1 MRTSLISTMSLN
13 SAPRTGLAEMQE
25 RLAAAT
31 KEVATGRHADTGLV
45 LADRTGRTVSLR
57 QEMGS
62 LDSMITSNSV
72 ARSRIEKTHLALE
85 DIGGSIQSLQNNLTG
100 LPDSTQ
106 EIAILR
112 RQANDAL
119 DKFVSTM
126 NTADGRVHLFAG
138 TNSETPPLAEY
149 DSGPKAALDAA
160 LIAKFGLT
168 SPPQEDTA
176 GLAAITPADM
186 SDFLDNEFAAMFS
199 DPDWTSVWSSAA
211 DEPLQ
216 SRISPTE
223 TVATSISANGTAT
236 RDLAKALTALADF
249 GIDHLAPETR
259 AVVFHRSL
267 STMNAGLTQTV
278 TDRAM
283 LGVSQQRL
291 DAADT
296 RMRNARDIVEQ
307 RIAAFEAVNPVE
319 KKAEIDQLSV
329 QIEMSYSLTAKLLR
343 LSIMNYA

>member
-1 MRTSLISTMSLN
+1 MRTTLISTMSLN
-13 SAPRTGLAEMQE
+13 SAPRTGLAEMQG

-85 DIGGSIQSLQNNLTG
+85 DISNTAQALQNTLTG
-100 LPDSTQ
+100 LPDSPQ
-106 EIAILR
+106 EIGVLR
-112 RQANDAL
+112 RQASDAL

-126 NTADGRVHLFAG
+126 NTADGRVHLFSG
-138 TNSETPPLAEY
+138 INSATPPMADY

-168 SPPQEDTA
+168 APPQEDTA

-186 SDFLDNEFAAMFS
+186 ADFLDNEFAAMFT
-199 DPDWTSVWSSAA
+199 DPGWGSVWSTAT
-211 DEPLQ
+211 DEPLK

-223 TVATSISANGTAT
+223 TVATSITANGTAT
-236 RDLAKALTALADF
+236 RDLAKALSALTDL

-259 AVVFHRSL
+259 NLVFHRSL
-267 STMNAGLTQTV
+267 STLNAGLTQTV
-278 TDRAM
+278 SDRAM

-291 DAADT
+291 EGADT
-296 RMRNARDIVEQ
+296 RMRDARDIVEQ
-307 RIAAFEAVNPVE
+307 RISAFETVDPVE